1 MGSLRRQQTKQRPAC
16 TWRGFGQLF
25 LFLASRT
32 KLTLSYQSGK
42 LILREKKKKII
53 SKMVNI
59 IFKHSL
65 TVAFKPT

>member
-1 MGSLRRQQTKQRPAC
+1 MGSLTRQLKKQSPAC
-16 TWRGFGQLF
+16 TLQGFGQLF

-32 KLTLSYQSGK
+32 KLTLPYRSGK
-42 LILREKKKKII
+42 LILREKII